1 MTGHVVGPVGL
12 EPTTNGSKGCGTP
25 TTPVAACGSASDQLA
40 GPHCDCLCGRQ
51 FASHPCHDSEPVANP
66 CSRLVTAMSLT
77 YGAPERPTTAST
89 GHPAQDRNA
98 LDDDRAGQ
106 LT

>member
-1 MTGHVVGPVGL
+1 VTAFVD
-12 EPTTNGSKGCGTP
+12 GS
-25 TTPVAACGSASDQLA
+25 SR
-40 GPHCDCLCGRQ
+40 HN
-51 FASHPCHDSEPVANP
+51 PCHDSEPVASP